1 MDFENQIFEERR
13 LKMSRTRIEQETTI
27 LMNAEEKT
35 VEIYSADPIW
45 IRKLDKLC
53 ETAPDYW
60 KVVKVQA
67 DSKTYIGTD
76 KNFVSLRSKPRPGH
90 APNQRS
96 LDNLKA
102 KRNRKSVNG

>member
-1 MDFENQIFEERR
+1 MN
-13 LKMSRTRIEQETTI
+13 RTRIEQETTI

-35 VEIYSADPIW
+35 VEIYSADPAW

-53 ETAPDYW
+53 KIAPDYW

-90 APNQRS
+90 APSQRS
-96 LDNLKA
+96 LDILNELHK
-102 KRNRKSVNG
+102 RKSANG